1 MWVCWRRRRKVAA
14 GVATLKC
21 RTSLATSQPPC
32 QLSAQDP
39 AASAA
44 AGVAEQ
50 SPAAEHYATLG
61 ELHTHGLTGLAK
73 RNPELLEKIA
83 QYAADATIE
92 DGLSS
97 TQD

>member
-1 MWVCWRRRRKVAA
+1 MP
-14 GVATLKC
+14 G
-21 RTSLATSQPPC
+21 PH
-32 QLSAQDP
+32 
-39 AASAA
+39 SAA
-44 AGVAEQ
+44 AAAAAVAGGAAEQ

-61 ELHTHGLTGLAK
+61 ELHTHGLHGLAK

-97 TQD
+97 TQDCRITNTIA